1 MAWVKVID
9 MERARLW
16 PLYILLGL
24 PHIAGADVV
33 PLLPS
38 GSAQVHK
45 RQEEAATKKLATCS
59 PSHEESPGPRGT
71 LITYRS
77 VEYDVIVGEI
87 TATPPAARAPLR
99 AFVNHFYHAVRPCMP
114 PSHELHAPERLPVKL
129 SILLAAGHLASVVA
143 LASDKR
149 VDTACIEQVVRKQE
163 SPAIPVASAQLLVD
177 LTLAPF
183 CVITHEL
190 QRGSELPSPYSAGF
204 GSGRSRH
211 LIPAPATPPAPP
223 QPERLQTER
232 PAHTP

>member
-1 MAWVKVID
+1 
-9 MERARLW
+9 MERTRPW
-16 PLYILLGL
+16 PLYILLGW
-24 PHIAGADVV
+24 PRIAGADGV

-38 GSAQVHK
+38 RSAQAHTG
-45 RQEEAATKKLATCS
+45 QEGAAAKKLVTCS

-77 VEYDVIVGEI
+77 VEYDVIVGEV

-114 PSHELHAPERLPVKL
+114 PSHELRAPERLPVKL
-129 SILLAAGHLASVVA
+129 SILLAAGHLTSVVA

-163 SPAIPVASAQLLVD
+163 FPAIPITNAQLLAD
-177 LTLAPF
+177 LALAPF

-190 QRGSELPSPYSAGF
+190 QRGSELPAPYSASF

-211 LIPAPATPPAPP
+211 LIPAPAPPPSPP

-232 PAHTP
+232 PARTP